1 MDASAI
7 SSRLIGTLIV
17 EKGLITEA
25 QLEFALEEQR
35 TTGARL
41 GEILMSKFGVTRAD
55 LESALTAQRAENQ
68 SLGAQEDSEANAAV
82 RELARLLD
90 EWGRN
95 EEAPKRPIGEI
106 FVERGFITSG
116 QLEDALDEQ
125 KLSGRKLGEILV
137 SQGKLSRLRLWDAL
151 EDQAASFEVDPK
163 SPSTDG
169 GTGMPGLR
177 VASEALADGASSHTP
192 NPELWQPK
200 PEPSPDPAPL
210 PAHDS
215 APTAEI
221 DDTVAGLRE
230 EIAAL
235 TVRLDELPEGSDE
248 WREAVSM
255 LGGRIDELADGSAV
269 SQSTLQRLSEQL
281 EAERTADRDL
291 DSQLDTLARRVDQLT
306 ADLTTRFEQV
316 ADSVTAA
323 ASREQADALR
333 HDLDALRAALESL
346 PAPTDDLE
354 ELSGRVGELAQN
366 LTARLQHVT
375 DGLATAATRDQAE
388 RLRRELDDLRA
399 SLDALPTPTDDVDA
413 LAHRVEQLSE
423 SFAMRLQQVA
433 ESIGDAASREQAE
446 ALRSDLDDLRAT
458 LAELPAPTGAVDELA
473 HRVARIEEHLN
484 ARVQQLTEQLAAAV
498 TRDEA
503 QGLRSELERLHA
515 AVAAFTAPSDEL
527 DELSGRLAELDDRL
541 NARIQHVGE
550 SLAQAATRDQAER
563 LRREL
568 DDVRAAL
575 DALPAPTDELE
586 TLARRVEHLSE
597 SFSAR
602 LEHLGEGAASREQAE
617 ALRSD
622 LDSLRA
628 AFESLT
634 VGTDEWR
641 HAVAALDVRLHEL
654 AEGSTQARSA
664 AEQLAARIDAGDDDE
679 RHRDERVDT
688 LARLAGELTARLDE
702 LSHGVA
708 DAATRDQT
716 HQLRYELDD
725 LRGRVESIPPPSD
738 EWREAI
744 AALAVQIDSAQSSD
758 EWRDAVAALAVRL
771 DEVAAPSG
779 EWHADIESL
788 SSRLRERIDRLERE
802 VSDAASNDGIES
814 VSHQVDELR
823 ERLASDDARLDQ
835 LGRRIEEL
843 APLHRV
849 DELAD
854 ATAETASAHGAA
866 LDAVREE
873 LGTQARRAQEAAEK
887 RRADKA
893 AVRERLDA
901 LEASLSDTS
910 AVSSAIE
917 PLQTQLADL
926 EQRLSELAATQS
938 AERSSELDALRHDL
952 RDELHRS
959 VAGAASAHDEALGA
973 VREELAAQAQRVADA
988 AADAHRAD
996 ASALDHRLEQLESS
1010 LTEHTTDHD
1019 ADRHAEL
1026 DALRHQLRDEL
1037 YRSVAGAASAHD
1049 EALDTVRE
1057 ELSAQAQRVAE
1068 AAADARRADANAL
1081 DQRLEQ
1087 LESSLTEHTAG
1098 QDADRRAEL
1107 DALRS
1112 DLVAQVER
1120 VAATTADR
1128 SELEALR
1135 QRLEREL
1142 TELLDRQGQEDAAAQ
1157 VTGQAI
1163 RDGLAELGRRLTASE
1178 QAYFESGRS
1187 LRRSIEGLG
1196 LAITDADWHLGSGA
1210 AAAAEP
1216 AGEESYVAFVPAG
1229 EGYRLVECD
1238 GPAPYLGQVVELD
1251 GFDDVMLRVSRIG
1264 RSPLPFDGR
1273 PCAYLERLSA

>member
-1 MDASAI
+1 VDASAI

-68 SLGAQEDSEANAAV
+68 SLGAEEDSEANAAV
-82 RELARLLD
+82 RELARMLD
-90 EWGRN
+90 EWGRV

-169 GTGMPGLR
+169 MPGGMPGLR
-177 VASEALADGASSHTP
+177 VASEALAEGASSHTP

-200 PEPSPDPAPL
+200 REPSPAPAARPT
-210 PAHDS
+210 DES
-215 APTAEI
+215 APAMGTDE
-221 DDTVAGLRE
+221 TVTGLRA

-235 TVRLDELPEGSDE
+235 KVRLDELPEGSDE
-248 WREAVSM
+248 WREAVCA
-255 LGGRIDELADGSAV
+255 LGARIDELADGSAV

-281 EAERTADRDL
+281 EEERTADRGL
-291 DSQLDTLARRVDQLT
+291 DAQLDALAQRVDQLT
-306 ADLTTRFEQV
+306 AELTMRFEQV

-333 HDLDALRAALESL
+333 HDLDALRTAVDSV

-354 ELSGRVGELAQN
+354 ELSDRVGELAQN

-375 DGLATAATRDQAE
+375 DGLAAAATRDQAE

-399 SLDALPTPTDDVDA
+399 SLDALPAPTDDVDA
-413 LAHRVEQLSE
+413 LTRRVEQLSE
-423 SFAMRLQQVA
+423 SFAIRLQQVA
-433 ESIGDAASREQAE
+433 DSVGDAASKEQAE
-446 ALRSDLDDLRAT
+446 ALRTELDDLRAA
-458 LAELPAPTGAVDELA
+458 LAELPGPTGAVDELA
-473 HRVARIEEHLN
+473 DRVARIDEHLN
-484 ARVQQLTEQLAAAV
+484 ARVQQLTDQLAAAV

-503 QGLRSELERLHA
+503 QGLRDQLDRLHA
-515 AVAAFTAPSDEL
+515 AVAAFPVPSDDV
-527 DELSGRLAELDDRL
+527 DELSGRIAELEERL
-541 NARIQHVGE
+541 SARLQHVGE
-550 SLAQAATRDQAER
+550 SLAQAATREQAER

-602 LEHLGEGAASREQAE
+602 LEHLGQGAASREQAE
-617 ALRSD
+617 ALRGD

-634 VGTDEWR
+634 AGTDEWR
-641 HAVAALDVRLHEL
+641 HAVAALEVRLHEL
-654 AEGSTQARSA
+654 AEGSTEARSVV
-664 AEQLAARIDAGDDDE
+664 EQLSSRIDAGDDDE

-702 LSHGVA
+702 LSHA
-708 DAATRDQT
+708 LAEAATREQT
-716 HQLRYELDD
+716 HQLHYELDD
-725 LRGRVESIPPPSD
+725 LRGRVDSIPAPSD

-744 AALAVQIDSAQSSD
+744 AALAVQIDSAQSSE

-779 EWHADIESL
+779 EWHAEIDSL
-788 SSRLRERIDRLERE
+788 CSRLRERIDRLERE
-802 VSDAASNDGIES
+802 VSDAASNDGIET

-835 LGRRIEEL
+835 LGRRLEEL

-854 ATAETASAHGAA
+854 TTAETASAHGAA

-873 LGTQARRAQEAAEK
+873 LGAQARRAQEAAEK

-893 AVRERLDA
+893 AARERFDA
-901 LEASLSDTS
+901 LEASLADTS
-910 AVSSAIE
+910 AVSAAIE
-917 PLQTQLADL
+917 PLQARLIEL
-926 EQRLSELAATQS
+926 EQRLSDLAATQS
-938 AERSSELDALRHDL
+938 AERSAELDALRHEL
-952 RDELHRS
+952 RDELRRG
-959 VAGAASAHDEALGA
+959 VAGAASTQDDALGA

-988 AADAHRAD
+988 AADARRSD

-1010 LTEHTTDHD
+1010 LAEHTMDHD
-1019 ADRHAEL
+1019 TDRHAEL
-1026 DALRHQLRDEL
+1026 DAFRHQLRDEL

-1049 EALDTVRE
+1049 EALDGVRE
-1057 ELSAQAQRVAE
+1057 ELAAQAQRAAD

-1098 QDADRRAEL
+1098 HDADRRAEL

-1112 DLVAQVER
+1112 DLVARVEQ
-1120 VAATTADR
+1120 VAARTADR
-1128 SELEALR
+1128 TELEALR
-1135 QRLEREL
+1135 QRLEQEL

-1210 AAAAEP
+1210 AAAKP

-1238 GPAPYLGQVVELD
+1238 GPAPYLGQIVELD
-1251 GFDDVMLRVSRIG
+1251 GFDDVMLRVSRLG

>member
-25 QLEFALEEQR
+25 QLELALEEQR

-41 GEILMSKFGVTRAD
+41 GEILMSKFGITRAD

-82 RELARLLD
+82 RELARMLD
-90 EWGRN
+90 EWGRV
-95 EEAPKRPIGEI
+95 EEPPKRPIGEI

-151 EDQAASFEVDPK
+151 EDQAASFEVDPRP
-163 SPSTDG
+163 PSTDG
-169 GTGMPGLR
+169 EPGGMPGLR

-192 NPELWQPK
+192 NPELWQPRR
-200 PEPSPDPAPL
+200 EPSPDPTPRPL
-210 PAHDS
+210 HES
-215 APTAEI
+215 ARAAGTDE
-221 DDTVAGLRE
+221 TVAGLRH

-235 TVRLDELPEGSDE
+235 TARLDQLPEGSDE
-248 WREAVSM
+248 WREAVSA
-255 LGGRIDELADGSAV
+255 LGARIDELADGSAV

-281 EAERTADRDL
+281 EEERTADRGL
-291 DSQLDTLARRVDQLT
+291 DAQLDALAQRVDQLT
-306 ADLTTRFEQV
+306 AELTTRFEQV

-333 HDLDALRAALESL
+333 HDLDALRTALESV

-354 ELSGRVGELAQN
+354 ELSDRVGELAQN

-375 DGLATAATRDQAE
+375 DGLAAAATRDQAE

-399 SLDALPTPTDDVDA
+399 SLDALPAPTDDVDA
-413 LAHRVEQLSE
+413 LARRVEQLSE
-423 SFAMRLQQVA
+423 SFAIRLQQVA
-433 ESIGDAASREQAE
+433 DSIGDAASKEQAE
-446 ALRSDLDDLRAT
+446 ALRRDLDDLRGA
-458 LAELPAPTGAVDELA
+458 LAELPAPTSAVDELA
-473 HRVARIEEHLN
+473 DRVAGIDEHLN
-484 ARVQQLTEQLAAAV
+484 ARVQQLADQLAAAV

-503 QGLRSELERLHA
+503 QGLRAELDRLHA
-515 AVAAFTAPSDEL
+515 AVAASAVTSD
-527 DELSGRLAELDDRL
+527 DAGELSGRLAELDERL
-541 NARIQHVGE
+541 NARLQHVSE
-550 SLAQAATRDQAER
+550 SLAHAATREQAER

-575 DALPAPTDELE
+575 DSLPAPTDELE
-586 TLARRVEHLSE
+586 TLARRVEQLSD

-602 LEHLGEGAASREQAE
+602 LEHFGQGAASREQAE
-617 ALRSD
+617 ALRGE
-622 LDSLRA
+622 LDSLRT
-628 AFESLT
+628 AFEPLT
-634 VGTDEWR
+634 AGTDEWR
-641 HAVAALDVRLHEL
+641 HAVAALDARLHEL
-654 AEGSTQARSA
+654 AEGSTEARSA
-664 AEQLAARIDAGDDDE
+664 VDHLSSRIDAGDQDE

-725 LRGRVESIPPPSD
+725 LRGRVDSIPPPSD

-744 AALAVQIDSAQSSD
+744 AALAVQIDSAQSSE

-771 DEVAAPSG
+771 DEIAAPSG
-779 EWHADIESL
+779 QWRAEF
-788 SSRLRERIDRLERE
+788 
-802 VSDAASNDGIES
+802 
-814 VSHQVDELR
+814 DELR

-835 LGRRIEEL
+835 LGRRLEEL

-854 ATAETASAHGAA
+854 TTAETASAHGAA

-873 LGTQARRAQEAAEK
+873 LGAQARRAQEAGEK

-901 LEASLSDTS
+901 LEASLADTS
-910 AVSSAIE
+910 AVSAAVE
-917 PLQTQLADL
+917 PLQARLDEL
-926 EQRLSELAATQS
+926 EQRLSNLAATQS
-938 AERSSELDALRHDL
+938 AERS
-952 RDELHRS
+952 
-959 VAGAASAHDEALGA
+959 
-973 VREELAAQAQRVADA
+973 A
-988 AADAHRAD
+988 AAN
-996 ASALDHRLEQLESS
+996 ALDQRLGQLESS
-1010 LTEHTTDHD
+1010 LTEH
-1019 ADRHAEL
+1019 A
-1026 DALRHQLRDEL
+1026 
-1037 YRSVAGAASAHD
+1037 AG
-1049 EALDTVRE
+1049 R
-1057 ELSAQAQRVAE
+1057 
-1068 AAADARRADANAL
+1068 
-1081 DQRLEQ
+1081 
-1087 LESSLTEHTAG
+1087 
-1098 QDADRRAEL
+1098 DADRRAEL

-1112 DLVAQVER
+1112 DLVARVEQ
-1120 VAATTADR
+1120 VAASTADR
-1128 SELEALR
+1128 GELEALR
-1135 QRLEREL
+1135 QRLEQEL
-1142 TELLDRQGQEDAAAQ
+1142 TEQLDRQGQEDAAAR

-1196 LAITDADWHLGSGA
+1196 LAITDADWHLGSDSP
-1210 AAAAEP
+1210 AAEA

-1238 GPAPYLGQVVELD
+1238 GPAPYLGQIVELD
-1251 GFDDVMLRVSRIG
+1251 GFDDVMLRVSRLG